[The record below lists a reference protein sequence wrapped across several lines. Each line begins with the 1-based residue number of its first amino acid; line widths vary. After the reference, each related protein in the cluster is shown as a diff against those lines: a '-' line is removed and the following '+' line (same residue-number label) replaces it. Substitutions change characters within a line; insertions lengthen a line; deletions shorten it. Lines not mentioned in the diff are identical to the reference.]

1 MHTTPPSSPLPI
13 QKSPWHTLTHAQAIA
28 ALHSHA
34 ERGLSEEDAMER
46 LKTYGEN
53 RLQTGK
59 KVSAWRLL
67 LAQFQN
73 VLVIILLIATALS
86 GFLGEEVEAIT
97 IAAIVLLAVVLGFVQ
112 EYRAEN
118 AMEALKEMAAP
129 NAKVIRGGRE
139 GQIPASGVVPGDVIV
154 LSAGDRIPA
163 DARVLLEANLRT
175 EEAALTGESLP
186 SEKSMEA
193 IAQEDAPVGD
203 RRNMLYGGTTV
214 SHGRGKAIVTATGMQ
229 TEFGKIA
236 AMLQNVESEETP
248 LQKNLDRVGKALAYL
263 AFVVVTVISGIG
275 WYRGDTLIDIFL
287 FGIALAVAVVP
298 EALPAVVT
306 ISLAIGVQ
314 RMVKRH
320 ALIRKLPAVETLGS
334 TSVICTDKTGT
345 LTKDEM
351 TVRKV
356 LAGWVTYDVSGS
368 GYEPQGTFS
377 HNGHDVDPPEPVD
390 ELLIAATLASDAKL
404 TKTDGAW
411 DIIGDPT
418 EGGVITVAQKAGH
431 MRDILIEQYPRVA
444 EIPFSSETKRMTTL
458 HKHGG
463 DVMAFSKGAPEVIL
477 ASCTKI
483 RTEIGDETLDEHGKA
498 SVLAAAAAMAKE
510 ALRVLAIAY

>member
-53 RLQTGK
+53 RLQMGK

-129 NAKVIRGGRE
+129 NARVIRGGKE
-139 GQIPASGVVPGDVIV
+139 GQIPARGVVPGDVIV

-320 ALIRKLPAVETLGS
+320 ALIRRLHAVETLGS

-351 TVRKV
+351 TARRIF
-356 LAGWVTYDVSGS
+356 AGGEQFDIEGA
-368 GYEPQGTFS
+368 GYEPHGSFQQKGKT
-377 HNGHDVDPPEPVD
+377 VEPSTVVC
-390 ELLIAATLASDAKL
+390 EFLMGAALASDTRL
-404 TKTDGAW
+404 LQTEGVW
-411 DIIGDPT
+411 DIRGDPT
-418 EGGVITVAQKAGH
+418 EGALIVAATKAG
-431 MRDILIEQYPRVA
+431 MNKDLLDEEFPRSA
-444 EIPFSSETKRMTTL
+444 EIPFTSETKRMTTL
-458 HKHGG
+458 HKKKDGTI
-463 DVMAFSKGAPEVIL
+463 AYSKGAPEVIL
-477 ASCTKI
+477 DSCT
-483 RTEIGDETLDEHGKA
+483 TQLLPNGVTTLNAEDR
-498 SVLAAAAAMAKE
+498 AAI
-510 ALRVLAIAY
+510 LS

>member
-1 MHTTPPSSPLPI
+1 MHTTSPSSPLPI
-13 QKSPWHTLTHAQAIA
+13 SKSPWHTLTHAQAIA

-53 RLQTGK
+53 RLQMGR

-118 AMEALKEMAAP
+118 AMEALKKMAAP
-129 NAKVIRGGRE
+129 TAKAIRGGEE
-139 GQIPASGVVPGDVIV
+139 GEIPAIDLVPGDII
-154 LSAGDRIPA
+154 LLAAGDRIPA
-163 DARVLLEANLRT
+163 DARLIHEANLRT

-186 SEKSMEA
+186 TEKDIEA
-193 IAQEDAPVGD
+193 IADANAPVGD
-203 RRNMLYGGTTV
+203 RRNMVYGGTSV
-214 SHGRGKAIVTATGMQ
+214 SHGRGKAVVIATAMQ

-248 LQKNLDRVGKALAYL
+248 LQQNMDRVGKALAHL
-263 AFVVVTVISGIG
+263 AFGVVMVISAIG

-314 RMVKRH
+314 RMVR
-320 ALIRKLPAVETLGS
+320 
-334 TSVICTDKTGT
+334 
-345 LTKDEM
+345 
-351 TVRKV
+351 
-356 LAGWVTYDVSGS
+356 
-368 GYEPQGTFS
+368 
-377 HNGHDVDPPEPVD
+377 
-390 ELLIAATLASDAKL
+390 
-404 TKTDGAW
+404 
-411 DIIGDPT
+411 
-418 EGGVITVAQKAGH
+418 
-431 MRDILIEQYPRVA
+431 
-444 EIPFSSETKRMTTL
+444 
-458 HKHGG
+458 
-463 DVMAFSKGAPEVIL
+463 
-477 ASCTKI
+477 
-483 RTEIGDETLDEHGKA
+483 
-498 SVLAAAAAMAKE
+498 
-510 ALRVLAIAY
+510 